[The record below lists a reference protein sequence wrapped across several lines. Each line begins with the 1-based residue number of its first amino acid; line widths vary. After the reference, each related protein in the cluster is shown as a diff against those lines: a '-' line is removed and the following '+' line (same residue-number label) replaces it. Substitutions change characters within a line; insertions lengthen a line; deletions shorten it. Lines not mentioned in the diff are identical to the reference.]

1 MKKLS
6 TLINSNTQVQET
18 AIVTVIAIVIVVF
31 CIAF

>member
-18 AIVTVIAIVIVVF
+18 AIVTVIALAIVVF
-31 CIAF
+31 CVMF